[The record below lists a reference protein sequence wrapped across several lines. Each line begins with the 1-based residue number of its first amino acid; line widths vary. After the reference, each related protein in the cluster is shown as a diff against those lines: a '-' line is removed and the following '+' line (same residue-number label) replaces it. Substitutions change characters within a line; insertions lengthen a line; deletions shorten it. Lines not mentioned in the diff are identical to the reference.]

1 MIKKFK
7 NWYNNLLPFNKTRF
21 WSVVIGIVLCI
32 VLIFITILRFPN
44 LNDSLFIIFFVCP
57 FVSLSISFLI
67 AIGTVQKESNY
78 KLKKRYK
85 EAEDTINV
93 WFDSA
98 CSEYIKVNIK
108 YNEDSVEILSYY
120 NEKYLL
126 VNSFYVERKKS
137 TLDKKTIYYIYAEC
151 EGKQD
156 KVVFPKEIKNAG
168 YILARFTLA
177 N

>member
-21 WSVVIGIVLCI
+21 WSVVIGIILYI
-32 VLIFITILRFPN
+32 VFVFMVILRSTN
-44 LNDSLFIIFFVCP
+44 LNDQFLFIFFIGP
-57 FVSLSISFLI
+57 FVPLAVIYSV
-67 AIGTVQKESNY
+67 AIETVEEESTY

-85 EAEDTINV
+85 EAEDEINV

-98 CSEYIKVNIK
+98 CSESIKVNIK

-120 NEKYLL
+120 NEKHLL

-156 KVVFPKEIKNAG
+156 KVVFPKEINNAE
-168 YILARFTLA
+168 YILASFTLA